1 MSASTAAGAAAGL
14 AAVRDDHVCQYAAEG
29 ATLVPGVFDDA
40 WIARLLGAID
50 RVLADARR
58 PEFATL
64 AAGNRTQNPVSL
76 QQRDGDA
83 IVRNVMHHAPE
94 FQQWL
99 RESCAAAVVGTVIGA
114 DHVRFWMD
122 ATFVK
127 EGNADAT
134 ATPWHNDGC
143 TFPFKGAHA
152 PSFWV
157 ALTDV
162 EEDNAPLVTIAG
174 SHLDP
179 WHYRS
184 PFSPQDVP
192 LPPGYREWP
201 ELLAQVDAP
210 GAVRRVWPARA
221 GDVMLIHPKTL
232 HGSLR
237 RTTTR
242 PGRRVA
248 FTTRWLG
255 SDIRWAPDP
264 LSVRIATLEGNPRMR
279 VGAPPPDELFPVL
292 WRSSGAAG

>member
-1 MSASTAAGAAAGL
+1 VIASAPAGRSGL
-14 AAVRDDHVCQYAAEG
+14 AAVRDHHVRQYAAEG
-29 ATLVPGVFDDA
+29 ATLVPGVFDAPCVD
-40 WIARLLGAID
+40 RLLVAID
-50 RVLADARR
+50 RVLAEART
-58 PEFATL
+58 PGFASQ
-64 AAGNRTQNPVSL
+64 AAANRTQNPVSL
-76 QQRDGDA
+76 QERDGDV
-83 IVRNVMHHAPE
+83 ILRNVMHHAPE

-99 RESCAAAVVGTVIGA
+99 HESCAAAVVGTVIGS
-114 DHVRFWMD
+114 DEMRFWMD

-127 EGNADAT
+127 EGTADAT

-162 EEDNAPLVTIAG
+162 EDDNAPLVTIAG
-174 SHLDP
+174 THLDP
-179 WHYRS
+179 WNYRS
-184 PFSPQDVP
+184 PFSPREVP

-201 ELLAQVDAP
+201 DLVTQVDAP
-210 GAVRRVWPARA
+210 GALRRVWPARA

-232 HGSLR
+232 HGSLP
-237 RTTTR
+237 RTSTR

-264 LSVRIATLEGNPRMR
+264 LSVRIAMLDGNPCMR

-292 WRSSGAAG
+292 WRQGAQ